1 MVFCSKERALIL
13 ESMSH
18 SKVMHNTG
26 NKADLLKSIILS
38 IICPSKIWSKKI
50 IAACFLC
57 NLFRKYFIYKQKLAV
72 PGQLGYELKRKPF
85 FFNVLLAHRKCFS
98 FHCEWGLP
106 LPYYTGVSF
115 HNSSLFFARTF
126 FAPANFLFKPKSYRT
141 DTGDNH
147 GLSRYSYYQSNRYN
161 TNPKMGYL
169 TSSLGYPA
177 DNQNTFIRWNTDLFG
192 LQPHSQPRILYFF
205 TT

>member
-50 IAACFLC
+50 IAVCFLC

-98 FHCEWGLP
+98 FHCEG
-106 LPYYTGVSF
+106 
-115 HNSSLFFARTF
+115 
-126 FAPANFLFKPKSYRT
+126 
-141 DTGDNH
+141 
-147 GLSRYSYYQSNRYN
+147 GLSAFILHGCFFPRFLSLLRPFFLCSCKLSIQTNFSVSTSLWKN
-161 TNPKMGYL
+161 T
-169 TSSLGYPA
+169 SLSQ
-177 DNQNTFIRWNTDLFG
+177 D
-192 LQPHSQPRILYFF
+192 HSGGE
-205 TT
+205 